1 MKKSERI
8 IRNVCICGIVSYLV
22 YCFYLCV
29 KDRVHSAPWD
39 YLGRGYR
46 SEFGVVL
53 ILSLLGI
60 IYIAVSNRIR
70 NRKTIGLKPIS
81 KAYRI
86 SFIVSY
92 IPYVI
97 LLAYSLYCSKYGF
110 EFFGKSYGWQGF
122 YDAFIIMGLV
132 FCVIPVFPFCIFWQI
147 LYIVKYIRSRK
158 AERR

>member
-81 KAYRI
+81 KAYII

-110 EFFGKSYGWQGF
+110 EFFRKVLWLASFLRRIYYNGTGILCNS
-122 YDAFIIMGLV
+122 
-132 FCVIPVFPFCIFWQI
+132 CISV
-147 LYIVKYIRSRK
+147 LYLLADTLHR
-158 AERR
+158 